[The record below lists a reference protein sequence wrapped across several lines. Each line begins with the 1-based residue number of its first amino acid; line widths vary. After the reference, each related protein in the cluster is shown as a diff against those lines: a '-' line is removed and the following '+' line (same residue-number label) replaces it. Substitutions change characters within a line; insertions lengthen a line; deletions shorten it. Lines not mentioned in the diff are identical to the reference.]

1 MFHKSETNIEGAF
14 LIKPDVFG
22 DQRGFFMELYNQNT
36 FASIGLEELDFV
48 QDNLSSS
55 SKGTLRGM
63 HFQAPPFAQGKL
75 VTVLSGSVLDIIVDV
90 RKDSPTYGEHY
101 AIELNDE
108 NRWMVYAPP
117 GMAHGFQVLSESC
130 LFFYKCTA
138 TYSKVSEGSVAWDD
152 PDLKLPW
159 KDIPPILSQKDI
171 ESPKFKEF
179 ESPF

>member
-1 MFHKSETNIEGAF
+1 
-14 LIKPDVFG
+14 
-22 DQRGFFMELYNQNT
+22 MELYNQNT
-36 FASIGLEELDFV
+36 FSNIGLEGLDFV
-48 QDNLSSS
+48 QDNFSSS

-90 RKDSPTYGEHY
+90 RKYSPTYGEHY

-138 TYSKVSEGSVAWDD
+138 TFNS
-152 PDLKLPW
+152 
-159 KDIPPILSQKDI
+159 II
-171 ESPKFKEF
+171 
-179 ESPF
+179 